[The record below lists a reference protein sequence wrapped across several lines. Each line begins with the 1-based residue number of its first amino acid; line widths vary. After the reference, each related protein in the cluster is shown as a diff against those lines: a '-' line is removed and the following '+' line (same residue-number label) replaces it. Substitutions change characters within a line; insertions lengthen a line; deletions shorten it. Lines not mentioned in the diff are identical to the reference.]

1 MSETEKIKELKI
13 QQKELEK
20 KIKYEKEMF
29 IKNDSNIN
37 IDILRNELKR
47 REYDQKSNN
56 YSKSCIVAKFIDRDM
71 IPVLTSTVNLFEIME
86 KKIKKLEEKI
96 EKMESDT

>member
-37 IDILRNELKR
+37 IDI
-47 REYDQKSNN
+47 
-56 YSKSCIVAKFIDRDM
+56 
-71 IPVLTSTVNLFEIME
+71 
-86 KKIKKLEEKI
+86 
-96 EKMESDT
+96 